1 MFVGNYVGMKEN
13 VRKRK
18 ITYFRVWFI
27 STKYVYWE
35 NSKGSLFEMDIYTEI
50 MAAYKNSINAF
61 FVYEWI
67 IISFEIR
74 LLSVKYS
81 Q

>member
-1 MFVGNYVGMKEN
+1 
-13 VRKRK
+13 
-18 ITYFRVWFI
+18 
-27 STKYVYWE
+27 
-35 NSKGSLFEMDIYTEI
+35 MDIYTEI

-61 FVYEWI
+61 FVYDWI